1 MLTEPTRPTEA
12 ERAPAVVVSQ
22 PYWRVRLSLAW
33 RGLRRTWALFRQNSV
48 GMIGLGIIL
57 LFLLGAIAHPILM
70 ATVWDPAV
78 YHPVHGYDAVVIEKE
93 VVEEVTD
100 ELTQIEVN
108 EARLRTDPF
117 VQVGDTL
124 RMPQQPAPP
133 SLRGEHPH
141 LLGTDPQG
149 RDILSQL
156 LYSIRAAFILGAL
169 AAVMSVVVATTVGSV
184 AAYFG
189 GRTDSVLM
197 RFSDLILLLPILPVL
212 IVIGAYFQMNMPIL
226 AVTIGLFEGFG
237 ATAIVLKSQAL
248 QVSVKPF
255 IDAAR
260 VAGGGHAHII
270 FRHLVPNVM
279 PLSLLYMMF
288 GVAGAI
294 ALESVL
300 SFLGLLDI
308 EMSWGVMLNVA
319 QRQGYLLSG
328 TRYWWLLFPAG
339 LAVTFLA
346 FAFFLVGRGMDEV
359 INPRLRSR

>member
-1 MLTEPTRPTEA
+1 MLTEPTTAPTEP
-12 ERAPAVVVSQ
+12 PATIDQ
-22 PYWRVRLSLAW
+22 PYWRVRLSLAVRGAAKTW
-33 RGLRRTWALFRQNSV
+33 RLFRQNPV
-48 GMIGLGIIL
+48 GMIGLGIIVV
-57 LFLLGAIAHPILM
+57 FLAGALAHPILM

-78 YHPVHGYDAVVIEKE
+78 YHPVHGYDAVVVEMT

-100 ELTQIEVN
+100 ELTEIEVG

-117 VQVGDTL
+117 VQVGDVL

-133 SLRGEHPH
+133 TLTGEHPH
-141 LLGTDPQG
+141 FLGTDLQG

-169 AAVMSVVVATTVGSV
+169 AAVMSVVCATTVGSI

-212 IVIGAYFQMNMPIL
+212 IVLGAYFEMNMPVL
-226 AVTIGLFEGFG
+226 ATTIGLFEGFG

-248 QVSVKPF
+248 QVSVKPY
-255 IDAAR
+255 IDAVR

-300 SFLGLLDI
+300 SFLGLLNI